1 MQEKNM
7 IFLKKKTCHSQTGG
21 RGGGSP
27 TWEKFPHFPVF
38 FGGELPLLMM
48 VRYKRLG
55 SPGAEGAFPIPTVRR
70 RNIEQQQGDPPS
82 HCDFW
87 KSEQMKSF

>member
-1 MQEKNM
+1 
-7 IFLKKKTCHSQTGG
+7 
-21 RGGGSP
+21 
-27 TWEKFPHFPVF
+27 
-38 FGGELPLLMM
+38 MM

-87 KSEQMKSF
+87 KSEQLSTNEIFVIVSPIPADMRIKAKKRV

>member
-1 MQEKNM
+1 
-7 IFLKKKTCHSQTGG
+7 
-21 RGGGSP
+21 
-27 TWEKFPHFPVF
+27 
-38 FGGELPLLMM
+38 MM

-70 RNIEQQQGDPPS
+70 RNNEQQQGDPPS

-87 KSEQMKSF
+87 KSEQLSTNEIFVRVSPIPAEIHISYGWRIIWTDLQSDMRIKAKKRV